1 MTKKMSSV
9 NRPLGYYELDPK
21 FPWTIVSGKC
31 ATKLVLYRKLRF
43 SFISAARSFNY
54 FFVAIIGYPGVFSER
69 RMLPRVTKPML
80 NYLCTLN
87 VQTANFHFFFPVQSS
102 PCIILS
108 FPLSFSFL
116 ECDGEFKSK
125 RVNE

>member
-1 MTKKMSSV
+1 MCDQISV
-9 NRPLGYYELDPK
+9 
-21 FPWTIVSGKC
+21 VSEV
-31 ATKLVLYRKLRF
+31 AVFFHFSREKLL
-43 SFISAARSFNY
+43 INY
-54 FFVAIIGYPGVFSER
+54 FFVAIIGYPGVFSEHL
-69 RMLPRVTKPML
+69 MLPRVTKPML

-87 VQTANFHFFFPVQSS
+87 MQSS
-102 PCIILS
+102 SCILLS

>member
-54 FFVAIIGYPGVFSER
+54 FFVAIIGYPGVFSEHL
-69 RMLPRVTKPML
+69 MLPRVTKPML

-87 VQTANFHFFFPVQSS
+87 VQTANFHFFSRCKV
-102 PCIILS
+102 
-108 FPLSFSFL
+108 
-116 ECDGEFKSK
+116 
-125 RVNE
+125 RHV

>member
-43 SFISAARSFNY
+43 SFISAVRSFNY
-54 FFVAIIGYPGVFSER
+54 FFVAIIGYPGVFSEHL
-69 RMLPRVTKPML
+69 MLPRVTKPML

-87 VQTANFHFFFPVQSS
+87 VQTANFHFFFPGAK
-102 PCIILS
+102 LAMYDS
-108 FPLSFSFL
+108 FFPSLFLFS
-116 ECDGEFKSK
+116 
-125 RVNE
+125 

>member
-43 SFISAARSFNY
+43 SFISAVRSFNY
-54 FFVAIIGYPGVFSER
+54 FFVAIIGYPGVFSEHL
-69 RMLPRVTKPML
+69 MLPRVTKPML

-87 VQTANFHFFFPVQSS
+87 VQTVNFHFFFSRCNVRHVSFFLS
-102 PCIILS
+102 PSLS
-108 FPLSFSFL
+108 LFL
-116 ECDGEFKSK
+116 NVMVNL
-125 RVNE
+125 RVSE

>member
-43 SFISAARSFNY
+43 SFISAVRSFNY
-54 FFVAIIGYPGVFSER
+54 FFVAIIGYPGVFSEHL
-69 RMLPRVTKPML
+69 MLPRVTKPML

-87 VQTANFHFFFPVQSS
+87 MQTANFHFFFSRCKARHVSFF
-102 PCIILS
+102 LS
-108 FPLSFSFL
+108 LSLSLFL
-116 ECDGEFKSK
+116 NVMVNL
-125 RVNE
+125 RVSE

>member
-43 SFISAARSFNY
+43 SFISAVRSFNY
-54 FFVAIIGYPGVFSER
+54 FFVAIIGYPGVFSEHL
-69 RMLPRVTKPML
+69 MLPRVTKPTRQGSHCGLIFLMSR
-80 NYLCTLN
+80 
-87 VQTANFHFFFPVQSS
+87 HK
-102 PCIILS
+102 LS
-108 FPLSFSFL
+108 HKYVATFTPRESWRSHLR
-116 ECDGEFKSK
+116 DI
-125 RVNE
+125 NDI

>member
-43 SFISAARSFNY
+43 SFISAVGSFNY
-54 FFVAIIGYPGVFSER
+54 FFVAIIGYPGVFSEKL
-69 RMLPRVTKPML
+69 MLPRVTKPML

-87 VQTANFHFFFPVQSS
+87 VQTANFHIFFSRCKARHVSFF
-102 PCIILS
+102 LS
-108 FPLSFSFL
+108 LSLSLFL
-116 ECDGEFKSK
+116 NVMVNL
-125 RVNE
+125 RVSE

>member
-43 SFISAARSFNY
+43 SFISAVRSFNY
-54 FFVAIIGYPGVFSER
+54 FFVAIIGYPGVFSEHL
-69 RMLPRVTKPML
+69 MLPRVTKPML

-87 VQTANFHFFFPVQSS
+87 VQTANFHIFFSRFKARHVSFF
-102 PCIILS
+102 LS
-108 FPLSFSFL
+108 LSLSLFL
-116 ECDGEFKSK
+116 NVMVNL
-125 RVNE
+125 RVSE

>member
-43 SFISAARSFNY
+43 SFISAVRSFNY
-54 FFVAIIGYPGVFSER
+54 FFVAIIGYPGVFSEHL
-69 RMLPRVTKPML
+69 MLPRVTKPML

-87 VQTANFHFFFPVQSS
+87 VQTANFHFFFPRCKARHVSFF
-102 PCIILS
+102 LS
-108 FPLSFSFL
+108 LSLSLFL
-116 ECDGEFKSK
+116 NVMVNL
-125 RVNE
+125 RVSE

>member
-43 SFISAARSFNY
+43 SFISAVRSFNY
-54 FFVAIIGYPGVFSER
+54 FFVAIIGYPGVFSEHL
-69 RMLPRVTKPML
+69 MLPRVTKSQPRSQGL
-80 NYLCTLN
+80 
-87 VQTANFHFFFPVQSS
+87 SS
-102 PCIILS
+102 SRSLEQARRDPGSGWSRVCQILAGYK
-108 FPLSFSFL
+108 L
-116 ECDGEFKSK
+116 G
-125 RVNE
+125 V